1 MMKYVMYIL
10 LAVGALAVVAEL
22 LHASPLLIFV
32 AAGLGLIPLAGILGD
47 GTEALAKY
55 TGPRLGGLLNATL
68 GNAVELIITTL
79 ALWQGAVNPAVRES
93 SLLLVKAS
101 ITGSIMGNVLL
112 ILGASIFLGGLKYG
126 IQRFDR
132 SQSGI
137 NMSMLLLAVIAISI
151 PSIFSQAIDEVNHP
165 GVEYLTLGI
174 AAVMLLVYALGIVF
188 TQRLGHVTEVSH
200 DSGHAPSWSKRQAI
214 MILIAATA
222 AIALLSEILVG
233 AVEPVVTQFGIS
245 EFFLGIILIPIVGNV
260 AEHLVAVQAAMRD
273 DMELSLAISWGSSL
287 QIALFVTPLLVF
299 ISLAFGNPMTL
310 TFTTFEIVTLAAVS
324 LIAAFISQDGE
335 SNWLEGV
342 MLLSIYLIVAIAA
355 FFVPF

>member
-1 MMKYVMYIL
+1 MYIL
-10 LAVGALAVVAEL
+10 LAVGAGAVFADL

-47 GTEALAKY
+47 GTEVLAKY

-79 ALWQGAVNPAVRES
+79 ALWQGAINPEAREA
-93 SLLLVKAS
+93 SLLIVKAS

-112 ILGASIFLGGLKYG
+112 ILGASIFLGGLKHG

-132 SQSGI
+132 SQAGI

-174 AAVMLLVYALGIVF
+174 AAVMIVVYALSIIF
-188 TQRLGHVTEVSH
+188 TQRLGHVTEISH
-200 DSGHAPSWSKRQAI
+200 DSGHAPNWTKRQAI
-214 MILIAATA
+214 IVLVVATA
-222 AIALLSEILVG
+222 AIALLSEIFVG
-233 AVEPVVTQFGIS
+233 SVEPVVTQFGIS
-245 EFFLGIILIPIVGNV
+245 EFFLGIILIPIVGNI
-260 AEHLVAVQAAMRD
+260 AEHLVAVEAGMRN

-299 ISLAFGNPMTL
+299 LSLALGNPMTL
-310 TFTTFEIVTLAAVS
+310 TFTVFEVVTLFAVA
-324 LIAAFISQDGE
+324 LIAAFVSQDGE

-342 MLLSIYLIVAIAA
+342 MLLSLYLIVAIAA
-355 FFVPF
+355 FFVPV